1 MSPAI
6 EPATG
11 HGQASQRVRLADVCF
26 GLDRCPGA
34 ASPSS
39 AGGFLRKGMALLFSC
54 ISGADVRETA
64 WKVGSGALKVSE
76 EACAIASIFRPRSS
90 LRRNEVVEAPPK
102 TTRFLI

>member
-11 HGQASQRVRLADVCF
+11 HGQASQRVQLTDVCV
-26 GLDRCPGA
+26 GLDRWPVA

-64 WKVGSGALKVSE
+64 WKVGSGALKES
-76 EACAIASIFRPRSS
+76 EACATASILLRSEIVSAEMKGIRPP
-90 LRRNEVVEAPPK
+90 A
-102 TTRFLI
+102 TRTVKLS